1 MRGLIHLNLIKFSSL
16 TGTVHRKSS
25 RPLHSLHRPFAVRV
39 RRRQRHRHQHL
50 PAVLAG
56 QHRPLHL
63 RLPHWKG
70 EHGAQVA
77 DPVVVFSTTVI
88 ETVLL
93 SYWAFEAGALLE
105 PGQGYLAPTRNFRLY
120 DRLVIKTGFY
130 YKRAFLHL
138 KYSCWSV
145 CYISRAKNNHELVPR
160 LWVDMF
166 WRWIW
171 VGYLFQ
177 PPDSNPRP
185 SEFCVSLADFL
196 SIQWCLTYH
205 VFKHLALTL

>member
-25 RPLHSLHRPFAVRV
+25 RTLHSLHRPFAVRV

-63 RLPHWKG
+63 RLPHRKG

-77 DPVVVFSTTVI
+77 ADPSLSFLIMGI

-93 SYWAFEAGALLE
+93 SY
-105 PGQGYLAPTRNFRLY
+105 
-120 DRLVIKTGFY
+120 
-130 YKRAFLHL
+130 
-138 KYSCWSV
+138 
-145 CYISRAKNNHELVPR
+145 
-160 LWVDMF
+160 
-166 WRWIW
+166 
-171 VGYLFQ
+171 
-177 PPDSNPRP
+177 
-185 SEFCVSLADFL
+185 
-196 SIQWCLTYH
+196 
-205 VFKHLALTL
+205 